1 MGGRM
6 TVSVA
11 IFWLIAA
18 GVTQGAFPLPMK
30 YTRKW
35 AFEHLWFWYSLVAF
49 FVLPALTAAIT
60 VPNLAGVLRAANG
73 RSLFAVAAF
82 GATWGCGSVLF
93 GLGID
98 ALGMTLGFPIMTG
111 LTTALGALIP
121 MAILTPALLV
131 ARNGLLTIAGNLV
144 TILGVIASAKAGEG
158 RDRQLGR
165 KETESILGPRRTF
178 AAALTICIASGIL
191 SAMFNFGYAFG
202 TPVTQTAVAFGA
214 TVDNATNAVWLV
226 MLPAGGIIN
235 LAYCLHLAWRN
246 HTNVRFFH
254 GAARDWLSAVS
265 MAAMWTGSVILYGW
279 GANGLGKL
287 GPTVGWSL
295 WNAILITTT
304 VLCGLAT
311 GEWRDAHGAPLRM
324 LWTSVAILIVGMFIL
339 GAGV

>member
-1 MGGRM
+1 MNRYL
-6 TVSVA
+6 A

-18 GVTQGAFPLPMK
+18 GIVQGAFPLPMK
-30 YTRKW
+30 YTRRW

-49 FVLPALTAAIT
+49 FVLPVLMAVAT
-60 VPNLAGVLRAANG
+60 VPSLGTVLHAATGRTLLAIVGFGV
-73 RSLFAVAAF
+73 
-82 GATWGCGSVLF
+82 TWGFGSVLF

-121 MAILTPALLV
+121 MAILTPGLLL
-131 ARNGLLTIAGNLV
+131 ARNGVLTIAGNVV
-144 TILGVIASAKAGEG
+144 TIGGVVVSARAGEQ

-178 AAALTICIASGIL
+178 ATALTICIASGVL

-202 TPVTQTAVAFGA
+202 TPLTQTATEFGA
-214 TVDNATNAVWLV
+214 TADNATNAVWLV

-235 LAYCLHLAWRN
+235 LVYCIYLAKRN
-246 HTNVRFFH
+246 GSTKTFFR
-254 GAARDWLSAVS
+254 GAARDWGSAVS
-265 MAAMWTGSVILYGW
+265 MAAMWTGSVVLYGW

-287 GPTVGWSL
+287 GATVGWSL

-311 GEWRDAHGAPLRM
+311 GEWRGAHGAPLRM
-324 LWTSVAILIVGMFIL
+324 LWASVALLIAGMFIL

>member
-6 TVSVA
+6 IVA

-18 GVTQGAFPLPMK
+18 GIVQGAFPLPMK

-35 AFEHLWFWYSLVAF
+35 AFEHLWFWYSAVAF
-49 FVLPALTAAIT
+49 FVLPVLMAVST
-60 VPNLAGVLRAANG
+60 VPDLHNVMRAATG
-73 RSLFAVAAF
+73 RALFAIVAF

-121 MAILTPALLV
+121 MAILTPGLLL
-131 ARNGLLTIAGNLV
+131 ARNGILTIAGNLV
-144 TILGVIASAKAGEG
+144 TIAGVFISAKAGEQ

-165 KETESILGPRRTF
+165 TETESMLGPRRTF
-178 AAALTICIASGIL
+178 ATALTICIASGVL

-202 TPVTQTAVAFGA
+202 TPLTQTAIQFGA
-214 TVDNATNAVWLV
+214 TADNATNAVWLV
-226 MLPAGGIIN
+226 MLPAGGIMN
-235 LAYCLHLAWRN
+235 LAYCLHLGRRN
-246 HTNVRFFH
+246 RTGPRFLR
-254 GAARDWLSAVS
+254 GTARDWISAIS
-265 MAAMWTGSVILYGW
+265 MAAMWTGSVVLYGW

-311 GEWRDAHGAPLRM
+311 GEWRGAHRTPVRM
-324 LWTSVAILIVGMFIL
+324 LWASVAVLIAGMFIL